1 MTTST
6 FVVNST
12 LTTSTATTTNH
23 QFTMMMGSTITA
35 STMQINSTLSVS
47 TILNNIIDTD
57 QLIFSSLMMQPSSF
71 STFVETPVSSIL
83 INMNGTWWKIPVVP
97 A

>member
-6 FVVNST
+6 LTVNST
-12 LTTSTATTTNH
+12 LTASTITTTNH
-23 QFTMMMGSTITA
+23 QFTMMMGSTITT
-35 STMQINSTLSVS
+35 STLIINSTLSVS
-47 TILNNIIDTD
+47 SIVNNIIDTD
-57 QLIFSSLMMQPSSF
+57 QLIFSSLMMQPSTF

-83 INMNGTWWKIPVVP
+83 INMNGSWWKIPVVP